1 MIEFSGETTTR
12 QYSLGARLFR
22 LDRRYGDPA
31 SSAAPSC
38 LLLATV
44 FALVEGV
51 EGTDTNAISWQT
63 HQHTFLILLYIIQ
76 HNCH

>member
-1 MIEFSGETTTR
+1 MIEFPGENATR

-31 SSAAPSC
+31 SSTAPSC
-38 LLLATV
+38 LLLAAV

-51 EGTDTNAISWQT
+51 EAP
-63 HQHTFLILLYIIQ
+63 L
-76 HNCH
+76 